1 MSIREFASDLKN
13 EIQKLVDDGIT
24 EIKSE
29 NLVAYLD
36 QVIESPED
44 GSNILALEKY
54 RADLQV
60 WVEHHKRVH
69 ASDLEMFKSVISSGQ
84 NALRTAFLMNGG
96 ATVALLAFLGKLSDA
111 HQTKIPIFSDSLVM
125 FVIGVL
131 AVTMSSGAT
140 YLSQWFYHTSETWKQ
155 KTGLGLNIL
164 AIVLGLSSY
173 GFFIW
178 GALRAY
184 KAFIGFA

>member
-1 MSIREFASDLKN
+1 MDIKNFANNLKN

-36 QVIESPED
+36 QVTESPED
-44 GSNILALEKY
+44 GSSIIALEKY

-60 WVEHHKRVH
+60 WVEHHKRNH
-69 ASDLEMFKSVISSGQ
+69 ASDLELFKSVILAGQ

-96 ATVALLAFLGKLSDA
+96 ATVAMLAFLGKLSDVN
-111 HQTKIPIFSDSLVM
+111 QVKIPIFSESLIM

-131 AVTMSSGAT
+131 AITMSSGMT
-140 YLSQWFYHTSETWKQ
+140 YISQWFYNTSEGWKQ
-155 KTGLGLNIL
+155 KAGLVLNIF

-178 GALRAY
+178 GAARAY

>member
-1 MSIREFASDLKN
+1 M
-13 EIQKLVDDGIT
+13 
-24 EIKSE
+24 
-29 NLVAYLD
+29 D

-44 GSNILALEKY
+44 GSSTLALEKY

-60 WVEHHKRVH
+60 WVEHHKRNH

-96 ATVALLAFLGKLSDA
+96 ATVAILAFLGKLSDGNKA
-111 HQTKIPIFSDSLVM
+111 KIPIFSESLVM

-131 AVTMSSGAT
+131 AITMSSGMT
-140 YLSQWFYHTSETWKQ
+140 YLSQWFYHTSETWKL
-155 KTGLGLNIL
+155 KTGFALNIF

-178 GALRAY
+178 GAIRAY
-184 KAFIGFA
+184 MAFKGFANPP